1 MAMETYHSQQREP
14 SLIRTAHS
22 TCRSERN
29 QIEARASDKPHQ
41 TIVEIMFRHLLKLFG
56 LYIASILAPPHKK
69 VEREAQ
75 IAKRE
80 KARQGIAVG
89 DALLDT
95 KHHRRYQTRKIR
107 THEHGILPQKHK
119 GPHSKPPSQRRPV
132 CRSALHLGRCL
143 HCYSIEVDGSHKF
156 L

>member
-1 MAMETYHSQQREP
+1 MAVETYHSQQREP

-29 QIEARASDKPHQ
+29 QIEARASNKPHQ
-41 TIVEIMFRHLLKLFG
+41 TIIENMFRHFLELFS
-56 LYIASILAPPHKK
+56 LQIASILEPPHEK

-75 IAKRE
+75 IAERE
-80 KARQGIAVG
+80 KARQGIAIG
-89 DALLDT
+89 DALLDP
-95 KHHRRYQTRKIR
+95 KHHRRYQTRNIR
-107 THEHGILPQKHK
+107 TQEHDILLHKHK

-132 CRSALHLGRCL
+132 CRSALQGRCL

-156 L
+156 M